1 LIEAGLETT
10 RSIGFSG
17 KAFPLW
23 PVADGVFVVW
33 RGASAQ
39 QRITFGSSLLEH
51 TLLEKVPVT
60 CDFPL
65 GDTMRRGMAQLGLQ
79 AGRKDQLS

>member
-1 LIEAGLETT
+1 V
-10 RSIGFSG
+10 
-17 KAFPLW
+17 LW

-79 AGRKDQLS
+79 ARRKDQLS